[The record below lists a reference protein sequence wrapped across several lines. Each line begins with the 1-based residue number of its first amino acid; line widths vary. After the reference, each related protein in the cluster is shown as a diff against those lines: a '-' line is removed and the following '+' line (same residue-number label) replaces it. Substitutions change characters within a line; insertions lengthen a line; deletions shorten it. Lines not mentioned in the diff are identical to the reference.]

1 MGVFWYNLFMEWF
14 IYAFLAPVLWALVN
28 IADKFLV
35 DDNSGADYPIGSLVI
50 FSSIAGLVVM
60 AVTPFLTGGIFEIG
74 FSDRLILVASG
85 VINLLWIIL
94 YLHALE
100 SDEVSSVT
108 PWFLT
113 IPVFAYILGHFIL
126 GETITGIQ
134 IFGGAIIL
142 FGNLIFSI
150 DFKDKDNY
158 KIKWKTV
165 ALMVP
170 ASILGALWGILF
182 KFVAQDAGFWESSF
196 WEYAGLFLAG
206 LFIFIFI
213 KKYRNGFLSMLRNG
227 GKKILTINF
236 SSEFVTIIGNL
247 LNNFALL
254 LAPVTLV
261 YLVAAFQP
269 VFVLIFAIILTIFIP
284 KILQEDISKRT
295 LFPKVI
301 ALVIMVIG
309 SYLLL

>member
-1 MGVFWYNLFMEWF
+1 MEWF

-35 DDNSGADYPIGSLVI
+35 DDNSGTDYPIGSLVI
-50 FSSIAGLVVM
+50 FSSLAGLVVM
-60 AVTPFLTGGIFEIG
+60 AVTPFITGGIFEIG
-74 FSDRLILVASG
+74 FSDRLILIASG

-113 IPVFAYILGHFIL
+113 IPVFAYVLGYFIL

-134 IFGGAIIL
+134 VLGGIIIL

-158 KIKWKTV
+158 KVKWKTV
-165 ALMVP
+165 ALMLP

-182 KFVAQDAGFWESSF
+182 KFVAQDSGFWESSF
-196 WEYAGLFLAG
+196 WEYVGLFLAG

-213 KKYRNGFLSMLRNG
+213 KKYRNGFLSMLKNG

-236 SSEFVTIIGNL
+236 SSEFVTIVGNL
-247 LNNFALL
+247 FNNFALL

-269 VFVLIFAIILTIFIP
+269 VFVLIFAIILTVFIP
-284 KILQEDISKRT
+284 KILTEDISKRT
-295 LFPKVI
+295 LIPKVI
-301 ALVIMVIG
+301 ALIVMIIG